1 MPPGERFRKIAVKFP
16 NCRADRHRE
25 MDEPDSQDP
34 MVEAIAIG
42 DAPERECLRPDEI
55 GPAFEA
61 LSPDDKQKLHAIEA
75 IRRRGTGFGK
85 GELLREAIY
94 RALDGDRQCPR
105 EVPIIVFLA
114 MTMKSIAS
122 HAREQGKRLVTVAD
136 PPEPAQTDSSDPPLA
151 PSPEGDAIVA
161 SVLRDIYAHLE
172 NDEEATLVVMG
183 WAEELRGK
191 ALRDET
197 GLDQAGLDY
206 AAKRIRA
213 VARQL
218 YPDGWKT

>member
-1 MPPGERFRKIAVKFP
+1 
-16 NCRADRHRE
+16 
-25 MDEPDSQDP
+25 MDEPDSRNP
-34 MVEAIAIG
+34 MVEATVIIR
-42 DAPERECLRPDEI
+42 DALERECLRPEEI

-75 IRRRGTGFGK
+75 IRRRGTGFGR

-94 RALDGDRQCPR
+94 RALDGDRKCPR
-105 EVPIIVFLA
+105 DLPVMAFLA
-114 MTMKSIAS
+114 MTMKSVAS
-122 HAREQGKRLVTVAD
+122 HAREQHKRLVIVAD
-136 PPEPAQTDSSDPPLA
+136 PPEPTQTNASEPPLA
-151 PSPEGDAIVA
+151 SSPEDDAIAA

-172 NDEEATLVVMG
+172 NDGEATLVVMG

-206 AAKRIRA
+206 AAKRIRT
-213 VARQL
+213 VARKL